1 MLQQP
6 LDQGS
11 RTSNSGAHPDAQG
24 REGCDFASE
33 EDKQAYGEEE
43 DYEYYDEDDYYEDE
57 DDDLDDVYGD
67 FSVNTK
73 SPPRAKPKLT
83 AGNKPIRSLSNSISQ
98 NHQHQPDSTNI
109 RPIPPEILHQIFSYV
124 DHPTLYRGISRVSR
138 QFNAIAK
145 HHIELVGIWTLKTQK
160 EEDDLLEKLR
170 SGAVNVL
177 KVQSS
182 NGQAKTTGRLKPY
195 DRWHWAWQRFVGFIT
210 DPIYN
215 NRTLPDTSDSDVHL
229 SDLTAAIS
237 TRARDPKQPCLLNR
251 VKKVILDNA
260 ALPDLL
266 PHLHR
271 IHTLEFNIK
280 GAKYDLALQPILK
293 TCSNLDTLTIHGH
306 SCARNFICW
315 NKDTDTDTE
324 AWINSHI
331 THFSITEVTFSQETM
346 EEFLG
351 ACPRLTFFKATDVHI
366 RSAGVTSSDPPLAY
380 NVPSLPI
387 EPLYR
392 QAAFL
397 CPRLRDFSLTLKHPF
412 RNCFDEQLALT
423 AELFPYTQHLDVT
436 LSLTKD
442 WSADPITCSFLAQ
455 LNSIAFVGKE
465 ACNEDMDSL
474 LRHCR
479 RLTCLSAPEISYT
492 RHPQKT
498 PPNVDKGVR
507 AALAVAE
514 QRRHTFST
522 PQERKDYHWRH
533 QIPIARDH
541 HQKLLQRVEKKLVR
555 EEIMSRRHQHLA
567 SSWRCP
573 RLRVL
578 ELRIGTA
585 KQEVSAEGYED
596 VFRFLGHAFPNLDQL
611 TLHLDA
617 LWVGQEIQIEHTTRE
632 LRTMTFENNFK
643 GQLSSY
649 TRSWHED
656 VKTKVWQESPNAL
669 RMLGRLSRLERLIVY
684 VNKVP
689 GVLCPSHFAFL
700 RGAGYRGREQDG
712 VAEPQFCPRLQSIV
726 ISSSM
731 TIAFGKTRE
740 ELFRERQFVN
750 ALKTMRPEV
759 TVSFN

>member
-83 AGNKPIRSLSNSISQ
+83 AGDKPIRSLSNSISQ

-145 HHIELVGIWTLKTQK
+145 HHIELVGIWTLRTQK

-237 TRARDPKQPCLLNR
+237 TRERDPKQPCLLNR

-331 THFSITEVTFSQETM
+331 THFSITEVTFSQETI

-492 RHPQKT
+492 RPPQKT

-656 VKTKVWQESPNAL
+656 VKTKVWQGSPNAL

-740 ELFRERQFVN
+740 ELFRERQLVN

>member
-215 NRTLPDTSDSDVHL
+215 NRTLPDTSD
-229 SDLTAAIS
+229 
-237 TRARDPKQPCLLNR
+237 
-251 VKKVILDNA
+251 LD
-260 ALPDLL
+260 
-266 PHLHR
+266 
-271 IHTLEFNIK
+271 
-280 GAKYDLALQPILK
+280 
-293 TCSNLDTLTIHGH
+293 
-306 SCARNFICW
+306 
-315 NKDTDTDTE
+315 
-324 AWINSHI
+324 
-331 THFSITEVTFSQETM
+331 
-346 EEFLG
+346 
-351 ACPRLTFFKATDVHI
+351 
-366 RSAGVTSSDPPLAY
+366 
-380 NVPSLPI
+380 
-387 EPLYR
+387 
-392 QAAFL
+392 
-397 CPRLRDFSLTLKHPF
+397 
-412 RNCFDEQLALT
+412 
-423 AELFPYTQHLDVT
+423 HLDVT

-479 RLTCLSAPEISYT
+479 RLTCLSAPGISYT
-492 RHPQKT
+492 RPPQKT

-649 TRSWHED
+649 TRSWHKD

-750 ALKTMRPEV
+750 ALKTMRPE
-759 TVSFN
+759 